1 MVLKPKGSNIE
12 HILISSF
19 VIGYIYCNIAKL
31 IPISLS
37 YELDSVMLVISALL
51 LGYLLAM
58 AVRSKKIFFKMLDIL
73 HIHETGNAYYW
84 DDIIDDVYPTRIR
97 VTFDNYIYEGMIQ
110 YYESRSNS
118 PHIVLSSYKIMKSN
132 NVTISDFSENNSKII
147 ILDTS
152 RASHV
157 EISYMNESHMRDD
170 LKCLCSCN
178 KDEYF
183 KKQ

>member
-1 MVLKPKGSNIE
+1 
-12 HILISSF
+12 
-19 VIGYIYCNIAKL
+19 
-31 IPISLS
+31 
-37 YELDSVMLVISALL
+37 
-51 LGYLLAM
+51 
-58 AVRSKKIFFKMLDIL
+58 MLDIL